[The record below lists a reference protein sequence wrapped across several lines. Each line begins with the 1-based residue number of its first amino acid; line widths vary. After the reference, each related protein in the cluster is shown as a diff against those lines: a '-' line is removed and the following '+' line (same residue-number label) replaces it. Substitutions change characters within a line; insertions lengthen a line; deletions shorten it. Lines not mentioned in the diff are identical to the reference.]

1 MIKVNQSAFTMKD
14 YLKISLVLCVFGFLK
29 DFRPSESFLTDF
41 LTDFKNVTAEEV
53 NQEIFP
59 VGTYSYLLQLIVVF
73 LITDFLRCV
82 LSIWHDFVTIQFL
95 FKIQAIDNCIGN
107 IWYCNM
113 EHVTMEQWKVQFEI
127 S

>member
-1 MIKVNQSAFTMKD
+1 MKD
-14 YLKISLVLCVFGFLK
+14 YLKISLVLCVFGLLK
-29 DFRPSESFLTDF
+29 DFRPSEPFLTDY

-82 LSIWHDFVTIQFL
+82 ITILIMCQKISVTIQFI
-95 FKIQAIDNCIGN
+95 FKIKDTS
-107 IWYCNM
+107 
-113 EHVTMEQWKVQFEI
+113 H
-127 S
+127 

>member
-1 MIKVNQSAFTMKD
+1 MKD

-29 DFRPSESFLTDF
+29 DFRPSEPFLTDF
-41 LTDFKNVTAEEV
+41 LTDFQNVTAEEV

-82 LSIWHDFVTIQFL
+82 LT
-95 FKIQAIDNCIGN
+95 
-107 IWYCNM
+107 Y
-113 EHVTMEQWKVQFEI
+113 
-127 S
+127 

>member
-1 MIKVNQSAFTMKD
+1 MKD
-14 YLKISLVLCVFGFLK
+14 YLKISLVLCVFGLLK
-29 DFRPSESFLTDF
+29 DFRPSEPFLTDY

-82 LSIWHDFVTIQFL
+82 ITELSMCQKISVTLQFI
-95 FKIQAIDNCIGN
+95 FKIKDTS
-107 IWYCNM
+107 
-113 EHVTMEQWKVQFEI
+113 H
-127 S
+127 

>member
-1 MIKVNQSAFTMKD
+1 MKE
-14 YLKISLVLCVFGFLK
+14 YLKISLVLCLFGLLK
-29 DFRPSESFLTDF
+29 DFRPSEPFLTDF

-82 LSIWHDFVTIQFL
+82 LI
-95 FKIQAIDNCIGN
+95 
-107 IWYCNM
+107 Y
-113 EHVTMEQWKVQFEI
+113 
-127 S
+127 